1 MCACARPRRGPSS
14 RNCPT
19 RRAGLTRLGVPQQ
32 ARPGFRNIVATMNPT
47 TPHDDPQEHA
57 PAISSARAPQSSPEP
72 GPPAGGRT
80 GGAMEHAPGASP
92 LAGMLG
98 PALAL
103 LALLLGLFLA
113 YQMRDLAQRL
123 DLEQAARATHEQH
136 DGDRERRLAEL
147 ERQWT
152 QAQGEADVAAGQVTD
167 ADLRRRRDMLAL
179 IDIERVVEQAQ
190 LQLRLGAPAGA
201 AIDALVAVDARLGR
215 LGSARALRIQAAL
228 HHDLIR
234 LRGAPDIDRGALAA
248 RLDPLLAAVDSWHAT
263 ADAARRGAPPPA
275 VAAPAPAPEHVASPP
290 PRAANAAAER
300 IAPTAPSTGARVRAW
315 IESEF
320 GDLLRIREVPT
331 PEALLLGPAQQQLLR
346 DRVRLGV
353 LDLRQAILARDER
366 TIRSEETALEAL
378 LQRYFD
384 PAQPAVA
391 AALAQLR
398 ATASA
403 ALPNTAP
410 SLDETLGALR
420 SARGGNDG

>member
-1 MCACARPRRGPSS
+1 
-14 RNCPT
+14 
-19 RRAGLTRLGVPQQ
+19 
-32 ARPGFRNIVATMNPT
+32 
-47 TPHDDPQEHA
+47 
-57 PAISSARAPQSSPEP
+57 
-72 GPPAGGRT
+72 
-80 GGAMEHAPGASP
+80 MEHAPGASP

-136 DGDRERRLAEL
+136 DGERERRLAEL

-152 QAQGEADVAAGQVTD
+152 LAQGEADVAAGQVTD

-275 VAAPAPAPEHVASPP
+275 VAAPEPAPEHVASPP